1 MELKTFD
8 TILNQMCDD
17 FDAIIS
23 PRKITRADSN
33 ILYLIFKAMSK
44 GYEII
49 NNVVVALSNK
59 FNPAYCDDADLLS
72 VAELVGTNKIPANAS
87 GLKITATNNGGQPVT
102 LLAGEYHY
110 KLNDTI
116 TFIFTLLEDV
126 TIQAELSSVFLAM
139 SNELGS
145 FPVTTQNLI
154 TVTSDRV
161 IPNDVSFACTDN
173 VALLGR
179 AEETNTEFRERIM
192 TQVDRQDVFKEL
204 EAKINAMPNVFD
216 CRLKFNATLET
227 ISYEGYNIE
236 PYHLIIFVSGNI
248 NNSIAKTVAQNSIYP
263 TTQTP
268 DSIEVHYTSNVFF
281 DDKYSVYINP
291 FKKKEFSVEVVYKID
306 EEFMDDYN
314 ARLKMRTALF
324 NNFTGEIHKDY
335 IKEDDVYKVLSSLL
349 MEAVDILAVNL
360 RVNGAD
366 VDYVSVPAS
375 EIPEIIDVTFNK
387 V

>member
-8 TILNQMCDD
+8 AILNQMCDE
-17 FDAIIS
+17 FDVIIS
-23 PRKITRADSN
+23 PRKITRANTN
-33 ILYLIFKAMSK
+33 ILYLIFKAVSK

-49 NNVVVALSNK
+49 NNVVVSLSNK
-59 FNPAYCDDADLLS
+59 FNPASCDDIDLLS

-102 LLAGEYHY
+102 LLAGDYTY
-110 KLNDTI
+110 ALDDTVS
-116 TFIFTLLEDV
+116 FIFTLLENV
-126 TIQAELSSVFLAM
+126 IIPAEQKSVFLAM

-154 TVTSDRV
+154 TVTSDRI
-161 IPNDVSFACTDN
+161 IPNDISFACTDN

-192 TQVDRQDVFKEL
+192 TQVDRQDIFKEL
-204 EAKINAMPNVFD
+204 EAKIQSMPNVFD
-216 CRLKFNATLET
+216 CRLKFNATLEPVL
-227 ISYEGYNIE
+227 YEGYTIE

-248 NNSIAKTVAQNSIYP
+248 NNSIAETVAKNSIYP

-268 DSIEVHYTSNVFF
+268 DSIELTYNSNAFLNNSYV
-281 DDKYSVYINP
+281 VYINP

-306 EEFMDDYN
+306 EEFIDDYD
-314 ARLKMRTALF
+314 AKLAMRTALF

-335 IKEDDVYKVLSSLL
+335 IKEDDVYKVLTSLL
-349 MEAVDILAVNL
+349 LEAVDILAVNL
-360 RVNGAD
+360 KVGTAK
-366 VDYVSVPAS
+366 VDYISVPAS
-375 EIPEIIDVTFNK
+375 EIPEIVDVTFNK

>member
-1 MELKTFD
+1 M
-8 TILNQMCDD
+8 
-17 FDAIIS
+17 
-23 PRKITRADSN
+23 
-33 ILYLIFKAMSK
+33 
-44 GYEII
+44 I

-59 FNPAYCDDADLLS
+59 FNPTSCDDDDLLS
-72 VAELVGTNKIPANAS
+72 VAELVGTSKIPANAS
-87 GLKITATNNGGQPVT
+87 GLKITATNNGGQPAT
-102 LLAGEYHY
+102 LLAGDYTY
-110 KLNDTI
+110 ALDDTVS
-116 TFIFTLLEDV
+116 FSFTLLENV
-126 TIQAELSSVFLAM
+126 IIPAEQKSVFLAM

-154 TVTSDRV
+154 TVTSDRI
-161 IPNDVSFACTDN
+161 IPNDISFACTDN

-192 TQVDRQDVFKEL
+192 TQVDRQDIFKEL
-204 EAKINAMPNVFD
+204 EAKIQSMPNVFD
-216 CRLKFNATLET
+216 CRLKFNATLEPVL
-227 ISYEGYNIE
+227 YEGYTIE

-248 NNSIAKTVAQNSIYP
+248 NNTIAETVAQNSIYP

-268 DSIEVHYTSNVFF
+268 DSIELHYNSNVFF
-281 DDKYSVYINP
+281 DDEYSVYINP

-306 EEFMDDYN
+306 EEFMDDYD
-314 ARLKMRTALF
+314 ARVKMRTALF

-349 MEAVDILAVNL
+349 IEAVDILAVNL

-375 EIPEIIDVTFNK
+375 EIPEIIDVTFSK

>member
-8 TILNQMCDD
+8 TILNQMCND
-17 FDAIIS
+17 FDTIIS
-23 PRKITRADSN
+23 PRKITRTNTN
-33 ILYLIFKAMSK
+33 ILFLVFKALSK
-44 GYEII
+44 GYEVI

-59 FNPAYCDDADLLS
+59 FNPTSCDDDDLLS
-72 VAELVGTNKIPANAS
+72 VAELVGTSKIPANAS
-87 GLKITATNNGGQPVT
+87 GLKITATNNGGQPAT
-102 LLAGEYHY
+102 LLAGDYTY
-110 KLNDTI
+110 ALDDTVS
-116 TFIFTLLEDV
+116 FSFTLLENV
-126 TIQAELSSVFLAM
+126 IIPAEQKSVFLAM

-154 TVTSDRV
+154 TVTSDRI
-161 IPNDVSFACTDN
+161 IPNDISFACTDN

-192 TQVDRQDVFKEL
+192 TQVDRQDIFKEL
-204 EAKINAMPNVFD
+204 EAKIQSMPNVFD
-216 CRLKFNATLET
+216 CRLKFNATLEPVL
-227 ISYEGYNIE
+227 YEGYTIE

-248 NNSIAKTVAQNSIYP
+248 NNTIAETVAQNSIYP

-268 DSIEVHYTSNVFF
+268 DSIELHYNSNVFF
-281 DDKYSVYINP
+281 DDEYSVYINP

-306 EEFMDDYN
+306 EEFMDDYD
-314 ARLKMRTALF
+314 ARVKMRTALF

-349 MEAVDILAVNL
+349 IEAVDILAVNL

-375 EIPEIIDVTFNK
+375 EIPEIIDVTFSK

>member
-33 ILYLIFKAMSK
+33 ILYLIFKAMAK

-49 NNVVVALSNK
+49 NNVVVSLSNK
-59 FNPAYCDDADLLS
+59 FDPTSCDDVDLLS

-87 GLKITATNNGGQPVT
+87 GLKITVTNNGGQPVS
-102 LLAGEYHY
+102 LLAGNYTY
-110 KLNDTI
+110 TLNDTVYF
-116 TFIFTLLEDV
+116 TFTVLQNT
-126 TIQAELSSVFLAM
+126 TIASEQKAVFLAM

-161 IPNDVSFACTDN
+161 ISNDISFACTDN

-216 CRLKFNATLET
+216 CRLKFNATLEA
-227 ISYEGYNIE
+227 ISYEGYIIE

-248 NNSIAKTVAQNSIYP
+248 NNSIAETVAKNNIYP
-263 TTQTP
+263 TAQTP
-268 DSIEVHYTSNVFF
+268 DSIVLTYNSNVFL
-281 DDKYSVYINP
+281 DNSYTVYINP

-306 EEFMDDYN
+306 EEFIDDYN
-314 ARLKMRTALF
+314 ARLKMRTTLF

-349 MEAVDILAVNL
+349 IEAVDILTVNL

-375 EIPEIIDVTFNK
+375 EIPEIIDVTFSK

>member
-17 FDAIIS
+17 FDTIIS
-23 PRKITRADSN
+23 PRKITRANTN
-33 ILYLIFKAMSK
+33 ILYLIFKAMAK

-59 FNPAYCDDADLLS
+59 FDPTSCDDADLLS
-72 VAELVGTNKIPANAS
+72 VAELVGTSKIPANAS

-102 LLAGEYHY
+102 LLAGEYYY

-116 TFIFTLLEDV
+116 TFSFTLLEDV

-154 TVTSDRV
+154 IVTSDRI
-161 IPNDVSFACTDN
+161 IPNAVSFACTDN

-268 DSIEVHYTSNVFF
+268 DSIEVHYTSNAFF
-281 DDKYSVYINP
+281 GDEYSVYINP

-306 EEFMDDYN
+306 EEFMDDYD

-335 IKEDDVYKVLSSLL
+335 IKEDDVYKVLASLL
-349 MEAVDILAVNL
+349 IEAVDILAVNL

-375 EIPEIIDVTFNK
+375 EIPEIIDVTFSK